1 MANYLITHYKGQY
14 RIRAP
19 YDLSTNDFIRKENGL
34 YEDID
39 CYIDCYNNI
48 QIFYYGKRGLLEAYI
63 PSLIRGRNIIKSI
76 YSDFVQDI
84 EQSSY
89 FSIVENKTKDG
100 ELKRINLYDYE
111 SLYKDKDLNKIISD
125 IVETDEE
132 VLFKFHGD
140 YMSQF
145 EKYLKPK
152 ISAADRSP
160 FSNKNLPN
168 SDYKI
173 PDEDLATYKNIV
185 ANIPRKDVLII
196 KNILNDFIKS
206 LATKKNPIEKIKADM
221 KLKCMNNRQYIHSI
235 GQWNNFIEYLEKELC
250 QI

>member
-1 MANYLITHYKGQY
+1 MANYLLTHYKGIY

-63 PSLIRGRNIIKSI
+63 PSLGKGRNIIKNI
-76 YSDFVQDI
+76 YSDFIQDI
-84 EQSSY
+84 EQSPYLKISATKNNE
-89 FSIVENKTKDG
+89 IKT
-100 ELKRINLYDYE
+100 YDYDG
-111 SLYKDKDLNKIISD
+111 LYADKELNKVISNII
-125 IVETDEE
+125 ETDEE
-132 VLFKFHGD
+132 VIFRFHSD
-140 YMSQF
+140 YMKRF
-145 EKYLKPK
+145 EKYLRPK

-160 FSNKNLPN
+160 FSNKNLPK

-173 PDEDLATYKNIV
+173 PDEDLNTYKNIV
-185 ANIPRKDVLII
+185 SKIPQKDVLMI
-196 KNILNDFIKS
+196 KNILNEFLKS
-206 LATKKNPIEKIKADM
+206 LATKKNPIEKTKADM
-221 KLKCMNNRQYIHSI
+221 RLKCMTSRQYIHSI
-235 GQWNNFIEYLEKELC
+235 GQWENLIKYLEKEIC